1 MFPKIS
7 CIIPVYNAEKYLH
20 RCLDTVC
27 NQTYSNLEIILV
39 DDGSSDNSGSLCDT
53 YAAKYHNIK
62 VYHISNSGASSA
74 RKIGLDM
81 STSEYVTFVDSDDY
95 VEQNY
100 VSAMYEALQKYGT
113 TIAGCGTQCIKYGD
127 KVRMID
133 DPQIKILKDDELMT
147 RFFNYEFWALWGGLY
162 PKTVFTGIHFPK
174 ATLSEDYFIKCQMF
188 LRDSQMAYVDA
199 PLYIYEK
206 HEGSL
211 SNTKLS
217 ARAFEEFENTLN
229 VYELIKEQIPQY
241 SQLALK
247 NAVETTIKLLL
258 MGNAELRNSYKAQ
271 YVSIRRF
278 LNEHLSEIYHNRY
291 LLGNVKTIAVM
302 LIFCPC
308 MDKVLDKILQK

>member
-7 CIIPVYNAEKYLH
+7 CIIPVYNVEKYLH
-20 RCLDTVC
+20 RCLDTIC

-39 DDGSSDNSGSLCDT
+39 DDGSSDSSGNLCDT
-53 YAAKYHNIK
+53 YAAKYNNIK
-62 VYHISNSGASSA
+62 TIHISNSGASLA

-95 VEQNY
+95 VELNY

-113 TIAGCGTQCIKYGD
+113 TIAGCGAHCIKCGD
-127 KVRMID
+127 KVKMVD
-133 DPQIKILKDDELMT
+133 EPQIRLLKGDKLMT

-162 PKTVFTGIHFPK
+162 PRDAFIGIHFPK

-188 LRDSQMAYVDA
+188 LQDSQMAYVDA

-206 HEGSL
+206 HEESL

-229 VYELIKEQIPQY
+229 VYELIKEQAPQY

-247 NAVETTIKLLL
+247 NVVETSVKLLL
-258 MGNAELRNSYKAQ
+258 MGDVEQRNRYKAQ
-271 YVSIRRF
+271 YTSIYQF
-278 LNEHLSEIYHNRY
+278 LNEHISEIYHNRY
-291 LLGNVKTIAVM
+291 LLRNVKTIAVI
-302 LIFCPC
+302 LRFCPC
-308 MDKVLDKILQK
+308 MDRMLNKILQK